1 MKRTV
6 EYCMSDI
13 IIIVIV
19 IVIVIIIIII
29 IIIIMLAIGQR
40 VVLKNGY

>member
-13 IIIVIV
+13 IIIV